1 MSDSHRR
8 EYWIIF
14 AWLFV
19 LTALE
24 VGVVYV
30 PGISKAMLVTALIGL
45 AVVKAALVGWFYMHL
60 KGETNSLR
68 LTVAIPMAI
77 PAFYAAVLVA
87 EAAWRFLR

>member
-14 AWLFV
+14 VWLFV

-30 PGISKAMLVTALIGL
+30 PGISKAMLVAALVGMAI
-45 AVVKAALVGWFYMHL
+45 AKAALVGWFYMHL
-60 KGETNSLR
+60 KSETKSLR
-68 LTVAIPMAI
+68 WTVAIPMAI